1 MSETSALRVESSS
14 DFKVASRRLAY
25 CGFLLIGA
33 LYVVGIA
40 SNGIVRHVVQ
50 TAPVWPTVALGMRRS
65 LWSKWTALPCFLFW
79 LFLMT
84 LIWLS
89 LLGWAHVLS
98 GTFSPT
104 EIGMTLI
111 VGICS
116 VGGIVLSIRIKTGT
130 RAINASL
137 LFLFMVI
144 LQFVAVRISFLPAFA
159 HDHWR

>member
-1 MSETSALRVESSS
+1 MSRTLKVEGSSHLGL
-14 DFKVASRRLAY
+14 ASRGLAL
-25 CGFLLIGA
+25 CGLLLIGA
-33 LYVVGIA
+33 LYVVGIV
-40 SNGIVRHVVQ
+40 SNGVVRHVVQ
-50 TAPVWPTVALGMRRS
+50 TAPLWPTVALGMRRS
-65 LWSKWTALPCFLFW
+65 PWSKWTALPCFLFW

-89 LLGWAHVLS
+89 LLGWAHVMS
-98 GTFSPT
+98 GTFSPIET
-104 EIGMTLI
+104 AMTFI

-116 VGGIVLSIRIKTGT
+116 VVAIILSIRIKTGT

-144 LQFVAVRISFLPAFA
+144 IQVAAVRISFLPTLA